1 MTFDEMV
8 PLHSVEAEK
17 SFLGAMF
24 YHKAKTLKSA
34 CDAARPEWFFMAAH
48 QTYLRVMQALVARDG
63 IFDAT
68 TFKRGLIES
77 GQLEETGDEAY
88 LIEVAEAV
96 PSPANWKLYL
106 SIVRENWIRREI
118 ERRCMALARDC
129 RTDLETTDLIA
140 AATQVAS
147 NLSSGAAALP
157 IQEIEI
163 ETPKGVSTGFEGL
176 DDIMETRGFANGQLS
191 IIQAD
196 TNGGKSALMVGCL
209 VSAANAE
216 RRCLYAT
223 FADLDG
229 GQLTRRILKN
239 LCGWSQRPTISL
251 EKQADYDEA
260 LAKIQS
266 SPQFGDGFDI
276 EFYDAADQ
284 AQSYD
289 VEGFLAW
296 LYDIQNDRPFEIV
309 FMDYAQEIVT
319 RDRKADSLVA
329 QQQIVAAKINRA
341 ARQLKIPFVVG
352 SQITITDKVS
362 KTMYSRAWEQKAG
375 LVIEIPKEATYL
387 LVKKNRFGPKD
398 QQIPVRFNQERIAFE
413 EIL

>member
-1 MTFDEMV
+1 MFDGGV
-8 PLHSVEAEK
+8 PLHSVEAER

-24 YHKAKTLKSA
+24 FLSAKQIRAA
-34 CDAARPEWFFMAAH
+34 CDSARAEWFFLTAH
-48 QTYLRVMQALVARDG
+48 QTYLRAMQSLVAKDG
-63 IFDAT
+63 TFDAT
-68 TFKRGLIES
+68 TFKRALIEA
-77 GQLEETGDEAY
+77 GQLEETGDEEY
-88 LIEVAEAV
+88 IVQVAEAV
-96 PSPANWKLYL
+96 PAPTNWKLYL
-106 SIVRENWIRREI
+106 GVVRENWVRREI
-118 ERRCMALARDC
+118 ERRCMAIARDC
-129 RTDLETTDLIA
+129 RSDIETADLIT
-140 AATQVAS
+140 AATQVTA
-147 NLSSGAAALP
+147 NLSNGSSARP
-157 IQEIEI
+157 IQEIECDL
-163 ETPKGVSTGFEGL
+163 PKGISSGIEGL
-176 DDIMETRGFANGQLS
+176 DEITETRGFANGQIA

-196 TNGGKSALMVGCL
+196 TNGGKTALMVGCL
-209 VSAANAE
+209 VSAAKAE

-229 GQLTRRILKN
+229 SQLTRRILKN
-239 LCGWSQRPTISL
+239 LCGWAHRPDYSPDR
-251 EKQADYDEA
+251 QAEFDEA
-260 LAKIQS
+260 MSRIRSDPK
-266 SPQFGDGFDI
+266 FGDGLDI

-284 AQSYD
+284 TEGFD

-296 LYDIQNDRPFEIV
+296 LYDIQNERPFEIV
-309 FMDYAQEIVT
+309 FMDYAQEIIT

-375 LVIEIPKEATYL
+375 LVIEIPREADHL

-413 EIL
+413 ECP

>member
-8 PLHSVEAEK
+8 PLHSVEAER
-17 SFLGAMF
+17 SFLGALF
-24 YHKAKTLKSA
+24 FLSPKIQKAA
-34 CDAARPEWFFMAAH
+34 CDSARSEWFFLTAH
-48 QTYLRVMQALVARDG
+48 QTYLRAMQSLVSKDG
-63 IFDAT
+63 TFDAT
-68 TFKRGLIES
+68 TFKRALIEA
-77 GQLEETGDEAY
+77 GELEPTGDEEY
-88 LIEVAEAV
+88 IIQVAESV
-96 PSPANWKLYL
+96 PTPANWKLYL
-106 SIVRENWIRREI
+106 AVVRENWVRREI
-118 ERRCMALARDC
+118 ERRCLSLARDC
-129 RTDLETTDLIA
+129 RTDIETSDLIA
-140 AATQVAS
+140 AATQMAA
-147 NLSSGAAALP
+147 NLSSGAAAKP
-157 IQEIEI
+157 IQEIEV
-163 ETPKGVSTGFEGL
+163 ELPKGVSTGIDGL
-176 DDIMETRGFANGQLS
+176 DEITETRGFANGQLA

-196 TNGGKSALMVGCL
+196 TNGGKTALLVGCL
-209 VSAANAE
+209 VSAAKAE

-229 GQLTRRILKN
+229 AQLTRRILKN
-239 LCGWSQRPTISL
+239 LCGWTQRP
-251 EKQADYDEA
+251 DY
-260 LAKIQS
+260 
-266 SPQFGDGFDI
+266 SPQIQEEYDNAVSLLKSDPKFGDGFDI

-284 AQSYD
+284 TEGFD

-329 QQQIVAAKINRA
+329 QQQIVAAKVNRA

-375 LVIEIPKEATYL
+375 LVVEIPREANHL

-398 QQIPVRFNQERIAFE
+398 QQIPVRFNPERIAFE
-413 EIL
+413 ELV